1 MTLRTPIRRAI
12 LLTILVVA
20 VFTAALPTFA
30 ATKTTAA
37 ITNTAFNPANGALT
51 VTWTV
56 DTAGS
61 YDLVIYDDGAVVF
74 SYTHAF
80 TGGESVSTTL
90 KVGTYGTLNPGI
102 GIIVFNGPNEI
113 LTFVDPYDYDPTGC
127 SDGIW
132 EQLSATDAA
141 DCTLGFPSGSVIY
154 TVPLGAPAFYEA
166 SLDTPLSFSLPAG
179 TWYITEFSE
188 GFAHV
193 WVTCGANLVWIPA
206 DAVQQ

>member
-12 LLTILVVA
+12 LLTLLIGVI
-20 VFTAALPTFA
+20 FTAALPTLA

-37 ITNTAFNPANGALT
+37 ITNTAFNPASCALSI
-51 VTWTV
+51 TWTV

-61 YDLVIYDDGAVVF
+61 YDLVIYDDGVEVF
-74 SYTHAF
+74 LYTHTF

-102 GIIVFNGPNEI
+102 GIIVIGQSG
-113 LTFVDPYDYDPTGC
+113 LLAYVDPYDYDPTGC
-127 SDGIW
+127 SDGSW
-132 EQLSATDAA
+132 EQLTATDANNCA
-141 DCTLGFPSGSVIY
+141 LGFPSGSVIY
-154 TVPLGAPAFYEA
+154 TVPVGAPAFYEA
-166 SLDTPLSFSLPAG
+166 SLDTPLNFNLPAG